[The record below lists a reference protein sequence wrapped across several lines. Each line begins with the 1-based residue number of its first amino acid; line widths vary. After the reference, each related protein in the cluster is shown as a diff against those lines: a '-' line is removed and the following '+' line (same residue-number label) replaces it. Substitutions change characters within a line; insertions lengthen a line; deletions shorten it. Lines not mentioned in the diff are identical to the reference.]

1 MQRAIERLKLVV
13 PLTLAVIFL
22 LLYFNFRNV
31 TAPLVVM
38 LSIPFALIGGIWLQ
52 YAFGFN
58 MSVAVAVGYI
68 ALAGV
73 SAEIGV
79 LVLTFIDHEVQRVRQ
94 ADRKS
99 TRLNS
104 SH

>member
-13 PLTLAVIFL
+13 PLTLAIIFL

-38 LSIPFALIGGIWLQ
+38 LSIPFALIGVIWLR

-73 SAEIGV
+73 SGEIGV
-79 LVLTFIDHEVQRVRQ
+79 LVLTLLDQELARAQIGR
-94 ADRKS
+94 AS
-99 TRLNS
+99 GW
-104 SH
+104 